1 MDRHPDDHLGRMERR
16 PREQHRWRYDPVANT
31 WTLLPTTGTPPARY
45 DHSMAWDGNEVLLWG
60 GRNASAATTIVAPD
74 VWCFRKCP

>member
-1 MDRHPDDHLGRMERR
+1 MITWGGWNGGPVNNTGGC
-16 PREQHRWRYDPVANT
+16 YDPVADT

-60 GRNASAATTIVAPD
+60 GRNASAATSIVAPD